1 MSTCFTN
8 IEFFF
13 ITLIFLFVNT
23 NFIVLMMQSY
33 DGIQAIP
40 TYFMFFAPGYYDK
53 GAKSMTLLLTPI

>member
-1 MSTCFTN
+1 M
-8 IEFFF
+8 
-13 ITLIFLFVNT
+13 NT